1 MTEISYREMVE
12 ALIGMHQR
20 LDILTDCL
28 IELSDSVNFTI
39 RETIKARLDSCQMMR
54 DKSYQFVG
62 ETRKKLEDHEIMLA
76 GLTKKR
82 DSKSKYD

>member
-1 MTEISYREMVE
+1 MSEISYKEMVE
-12 ALIGMHQR
+12 MMIGMNKHIA
-20 LDILTDCL
+20 LLEECI
-28 IELSDSVNFTI
+28 IELSESQDYTI
-39 RETIKARLDSCQMMR
+39 RETIKARVDSCQMTR

-82 DSKSKYD
+82 DDKDYL